1 MIRVVIPH
9 HLQTL
14 AQTGAEVRLDVPAP
28 QTVHAVIRT
37 LETKYPTLRG
47 TIIDQLTGERRP
59 KVRLFACQEDI
70 SHQPADKLLPQAVID
85 GEEQLLIV
93 GAISGG

>member
-14 AQTGAEVRLDVPAP
+14 AQTGAEISLDVPAP
-28 QTVHAVIRT
+28 QTMRSVIHA
-37 LETKYPTLRG
+37 LETKHPALRG
-47 TIIDQLTGERRP
+47 TIIDQCTGKRRP
-59 KVRLFACQEDI
+59 KVRVFACQEDI
-70 SHQPADKLLPQAVID
+70 SHQCLDDALPRVVID
-85 GEEQLLIV
+85 GEEPLLIV

>member
-1 MIRVVIPH
+1 MISVVIPH

-14 AQTGAEVRLDVPAP
+14 AQSGAEVSLDVQAP
-28 QTVHAVIRT
+28 QTARAVILA

-47 TIIDQLTGERRP
+47 TIIDQSTGKRRA

-70 SHQPADKLLPQAVID
+70 SHQPLDDVLPKAVIE
-85 GEEQLLIV
+85 GAEPLLIV

>member
-1 MIRVVIPH
+1 MIRVVIPY

-14 AQTGAEVRLDVPAP
+14 AQTGAEVSLDVQAP
-28 QTVHAVIRT
+28 QSARAVIRI

-47 TIIDQLTGERRP
+47 TIIDQASGERRP
-59 KVRLFACQEDI
+59 KVRLFACQKDI
-70 SHQPADKLLPQAVID
+70 SHQPLDDVLPQAVIE
-85 GEEQLLIV
+85 GAEPLLIV

>member
-14 AQTGAEVRLDVPAP
+14 AQTGAEVSLNVRVP
-28 QTVHAVIRT
+28 QTARSVIRA
-37 LETKYPTLRG
+37 LETKYPSLRG
-47 TIIDQLTGERRP
+47 TIIDHATGVRRP

-70 SHQPADKLLPQAVID
+70 SHASLDDVLPQAVIE
-85 GEEQLLIV
+85 GKEQLLIV